1 MKDIKNKIKAVF
13 LAIIVLFSSSFVIID
28 EHFCGDELQDFSI
41 LGKADT
47 CSMAMSTCEF
57 KNKLNLISEDN
68 CCSNVQKIKAGSI
81 FANSPLSGINF
92 QQFIA
97 TPNINLNLY
106 SLYLNL
112 TKNTLHFKDYSPP
125 LIVKN
130 ILVFIEC
137 FRI

>member
-1 MKDIKNKIKAVF
+1 MKDIKNKIKATF
-13 LAIIVLFSSSFVIID
+13 LAIIILFSSSFIVID
-28 EHFCGDELQDFSI
+28 EHFCGGELQDFSI

-47 CSMAMSTCEF
+47 CNMNMSTCEF
-57 KNKLNLISEDN
+57 KNQLNLISEDN

-81 FANSPLSGINF
+81 FENSPLTGINF
-92 QQFIA
+92 QQLIA
-97 TPNINLNLY
+97 IPNINPNIYLY
-106 SLYLNL
+106 IYS

-125 LIVKN
+125 LIARD